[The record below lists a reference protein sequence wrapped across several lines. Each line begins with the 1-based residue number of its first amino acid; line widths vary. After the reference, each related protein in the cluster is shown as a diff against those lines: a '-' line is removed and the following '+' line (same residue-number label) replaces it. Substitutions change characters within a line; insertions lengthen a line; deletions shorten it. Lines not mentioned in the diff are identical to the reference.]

1 MKKPLEF
8 LFENSEFPDTDSKVP
23 GVSDDIT
30 EDAAVV
36 EIEGKEADVREKLVE
51 GNKSMKIDL
60 NDLFIKYCF

>member
-36 EIEGKEADVREKLVE
+36 EIEGKEADVREEPDE
-51 GNKSMKIDL
+51 GNKI
-60 NDLFIKYCF
+60 